1 MEKDDIGFEVKR
13 LDNEIHSYV
22 ALTRAA
28 MGAGELTMMH
38 SWIIGYLYAN
48 REREIFQKDLEKRFN
63 IRRSTAT
70 VMLQNLEQ
78 KGYIVREAVHSDARM
93 KRIVLTQKAIRHN
106 LAIRDQI
113 DAFNKELE
121 EGLTSEEKKMFLRIL
136 DKIKKNLE

>member
-48 REREIFQKDLEKRFN
+48 REREIFQKDIEQRFAVG
-63 IRRSTAT
+63 RSTVT
-70 VMLQNLEQ
+70 NLLQL
-78 KGYIVREAVHSDARM
+78 M
-93 KRIVLTQKAIRHN
+93 
-106 LAIRDQI
+106 
-113 DAFNKELE
+113 
-121 EGLTSEEKKMFLRIL
+121 EKKGFSAPY
-136 DKIKKNLE
+136 